1 MNKLKPNFFSAPILS
16 NQKIGKNYFCL
27 KVKTPQNIDQV
38 EPGQFA
44 MLRGKWNYDP
54 LLPRPLSIARAEKF
68 QLDFIYE
75 VRGRG
80 THLLSLMQPPREIE
94 ILAPL
99 GNSFPPPE
107 NSLPLLLAG
116 GIGFP
121 PLYFYQQKYGGKL
134 LAGFQTNPE
143 LDLFSDK
150 IIATDDGSL
159 GFKGNVLQLLE
170 SCTEINN
177 YSTIMACGPRIM
189 LKQLKNRC
197 SPLQCNLFLSL
208 EEKMAC
214 GTGLCHG
221 CAVKSRQNDYFKIC
235 TDGPIFK
242 SSDVNLEE

>member
-1 MNKLKPNFFSAPILS
+1 MDK
-16 NQKIGKNYFCL
+16 
-27 KVKTPQNIDQV
+27 V

-54 LLPRPLSIARAEKF
+54 LLPRPLSIAGAKNC

-80 THLLSLMQPPREIE
+80 THLLSLMNPSREIE

-99 GNSFPPPE
+99 GNSFPVPQ
-107 NSLPLLLAG
+107 NSLPMLVAG

-134 LAGFQTNPE
+134 LTGFHTNPE
-143 LDLFSDK
+143 LDLFDK
-150 IIATDDGSL
+150 KTVATDDGSF

-177 YSTIMACGPRIM
+177 YNLIMACGPKIL
-189 LKQLKNRC
+189 LKHLKNIC
-197 SPLQCNLFLSL
+197 SQLQNKLYLSL

-221 CAVKSRQNDYFKIC
+221 CAVKSRHNDFFKIC

-242 SSDVNLEE
+242 SSEVNLEE